1 MRKRALGGGPCCL
14 GGPGHAYFWSFS
26 SQGQAF
32 SAPSEIAVDGGAF
45 DAGGCLSPTLID
57 ISRTGA
63 RVRGEHL
70 PNVGEQAFFVADSVL
85 AYGEIAWCEG
95 DTCALEF
102 DTPITAAEVQRLM
115 SVGRFPEP
123 KAA

>member
-1 MRKRALGGGPCCL
+1 MRTFGVSQARGRRSVPRVKSPLMAVLSTPAG
-14 GGPGHAYFWSFS
+14 AY
-26 SQGQAF
+26 
-32 SAPSEIAVDGGAF
+32 PS
-45 DAGGCLSPTLID
+45 TLID